1 MKNSRGI
8 LRHLWFNVHKSMFD
22 KLTVKELRNEVKG
35 IWGIKNVHKMTK
47 KELIDTLIEEGL
59 VSVCLSS
66 RDLTPK
72 RICELRKLVGEN
84 NYNQMD
90 IHKEG
95 HLEFHIGNDLKFDK
109 YCNGFTHKECEIFDE
124 LGYDMNE
131 YFKMSEK
138 EQNDVYSKI
147 YQKRDERW
155 GQYCDILTGT
165 IRFDETKLVEIKG
178 GSTIRFNEF
187 DVKMK

>member
-1 MKNSRGI
+1 MK
-8 LRHLWFNVHKSMFD
+8 HLWFNVHKSMFD

-35 IWGIKNVHKMTK
+35 IWGIKNVHKMNK
-47 KELIDTLIEEGL
+47 KELIDTLIEDGL
-59 VSVCLSS
+59 VGVCLIS

-109 YCNGFTHKECEIFDE
+109 YCKGFTHKECEIFDK
-124 LGYDMNE
+124 LGYDMND

-138 EQNDVYSKI
+138 EQNKVYEKI
-147 YQKRDERW
+147 WDYKEEKW
-155 GQYCDILTGT
+155 GQYCDIITGLVVYDDNSYVKT
-165 IRFDETKLVEIKG
+165 IEG
-178 GSTIRFNEF
+178 
-187 DVKMK
+187 DVKFKEFEVEMI